1 MALFQVVWEYTA
13 FVMIIFTSPYRL
25 GEYYHDA
32 CSIFSYNPQC
42 HPILYNSMAPQKWKV
57 PISNM
62 QYIVLTILIGS
73 ILWWMIWATY
83 HLMCWSSYVIQFF
96 WFPNVWKWTD
106 GHRYTSFTYLNRPI
120 WIDIIMNPHSN
131 IKHTIRQQRWFTVNF
146 TISKEQE
153 LFFIWHIYEKANIF
167 KLHICCC
174 KNNHLFISA
183 HW

>member
-1 MALFQVVWEYTA
+1 MFLYADSIKTINYCSNVITAWRRKLNHNNVDTSFVKLDQVL
-13 FVMIIFTSPYRL
+13 IILWHLKSEKYPFPL
-25 GEYYHDA
+25 
-32 CSIFSYNPQC
+32 
-42 HPILYNSMAPQKWKV
+42 L
-57 PISNM
+57 

-73 ILWWMIWATY
+73 ILWWMIWTTY

-120 WIDIIMNPHSN
+120 WIDIIMNPHSY

-146 TISKEQE
+146 TILKEQE

-167 KLHICCC
+167 KLHICCY